1 MARKHTRFTEG
12 GSPIVSTRV
21 ELDAGGPIRYVDTT
35 KEAAYPKDKDGFSYR
50 VPIDKRR
57 RVPLF
62 AIIQHFMDIEG
73 SAEASNP
80 RNVTIDLR
88 KNAKTVH
95 EIPPGGFTPEQIIET
110 GWWQDPSGSDILGV
124 DDTTSSILGVWDD
137 IGKSSK
143 SKSARIVV
151 MGTPSEQETIT
162 RVLRSNFT
170 DAELMT
176 AVKDCGILIIA
187 GPTGRKNVGGFY
199 MRRQA
204 GSETPVIVVKDLSE
218 DTITHEFI
226 HHLRQTDPK
235 RTGYSRTP
243 YVLDDKGYVIT
254 GKGRSYESYSNLE
267 EAGTVA
273 EATTRTRKPTGSPT
287 GYYWDVQG
295 TPGGRSRRDAYDHD
309 RELLT
314 KGKTKSAPLRGKRA
328 MDRVN
333 ERFMD
338 TDISKLK
345 VKGKGARAD
354 RFAQQ
359 LQADLA
365 PKEPPKQYA
374 PGELRRI
381 GKGEYE
387 TYGPDGR
394 HFFIFSRGKGEDVR
408 WYVVDAAK
416 RYVDQVNSCPLLR
429 TKREAQEYA
438 KSLMSTGVGL

>member
-1 MARKHTRFTEG
+1 MNK
-12 GSPIVSTRV
+12 
-21 ELDAGGPIRYVDTT
+21 Y
-35 KEAAYPKDKDGFSYR
+35 K
-50 VPIDKRR
+50 
-57 RVPLF
+57 
-62 AIIQHFMDIEG
+62 
-73 SAEASNP
+73 
-80 RNVTIDLR
+80 TIDYPFTTGDDDSKKEKVLSVR
-88 KNAKTVH
+88 NLAVSFKTDEGMVH
-95 EIPPGGFTPEQIIET
+95 AVRGVSFDLYKEET
-110 GWWQDPSGSDILGV
+110 LCIVGESGS
-124 DDTTSSILGVWDD
+124 
-137 IGKSSK
+137 GKSVTNK
-143 SKSARIVV
+143 AIMGILPKSARIVV

-187 GPTGRKNVGGFY
+187 GPTGRKNVAGFY

-218 DTITHEFI
+218 DTITHEFV

-235 RTGYSRTP
+235 RTGHSRTP
-243 YVLDDKGYVIT
+243 YVFDDKGYVIT

-273 EATTRTRKPTGSPT
+273 EATARTRKPTDSPT

-295 TPGGRSRRDAYDHD
+295 TPDGRSRRDAYAHD

-328 MDRVN
+328 TDRVN

-365 PKEPPKQYA
+365 PKEPPKRYA
-374 PGELRRI
+374 PGELKRI

-387 TYGPDGR
+387 TFGPDGR
-394 HFFIFSRGKGEDVR
+394 HFFIFSRGSGEDVR

-429 TKREAQEYA
+429 TKKEAQEYA